1 MKVITVAGARPN
13 FVKIAPL
20 LHGFNSRNAESEKAG
35 RKDRIESVLVHSGQH
50 YDSSMS
56 DVFFRDLNIPP
67 PDINLGI
74 GSGSHAQQT
83 GKAMIAFE
91 MVFEAQKPDVI
102 VVVGDV
108 NTTLAAALVAAKLRI
123 PLAHVEAG
131 LRSYDRSMP
140 EEINRILT
148 DAVADFLFITE
159 KDAEINLLKEG
170 IAPEKIFFAGNV
182 MIDSLLKLTKRT
194 EESKVLHAAGLQKRN
209 YAVITLHRPETVD
222 DPAALASV
230 LQILSTLQTQIPVV
244 FPVHPRTR
252 ARLDALPDE
261 KNQKDLKGVR
271 LLDPLGYIEFVTL
284 MKFARF
290 VITDSG
296 GIQEETTAL
305 GIPCIT
311 LRKTTERPVTVTDGT
326 NVVAGND
333 PAVVLQY
340 CEKAVRGEWKAG
352 SMPPLWDGKA
362 GERIVRILCERFLT
376 SSEAPQ
382 R

>member
-20 LHGFNSRNAESEKAG
+20 LHAYQSRNSEWDRAG
-35 RKDRIESVLVHSGQH
+35 SNKRIESVLVHSGQH

-56 DVFFRDLNIPP
+56 EVFFRDLNIPP

-91 MVFEAQKPDVI
+91 SVFETQKPDVI

-131 LRSYDRSMP
+131 LRSFDRSMP
-140 EEINRILT
+140 EEINRVLT
-148 DAVADFLFITE
+148 DALADFLFITE
-159 KDAEINLLKEG
+159 KDAEDHLRNEG
-170 IAPEKIFFAGNV
+170 IAPDKIFFTGNV
-182 MIDSLLKLTKRT
+182 MIDSLMDLAKRT
-194 EESKVLHAAGLQKRN
+194 DENQAPEQLGLQRQN
-209 YAVITLHRPETVD
+209 YALITLHRPETVD
-222 DPAALASV
+222 QPASLANV
-230 LQILSTLQTQIPVV
+230 LKILSALQTRIPVV

-252 ARLDALPDE
+252 ARLDGSPAE
-261 KNQKDLKGVR
+261 IKVGLKSVR
-271 LLDPLGYIEFVTL
+271 LLDPMGYIDFIAL
-284 MKFARF
+284 MKSARF

-311 LRKTTERPVTVTDGT
+311 VRKTTERPITVTDGT
-326 NVVAGND
+326 NVVAGSD
-333 PAVVLQY
+333 PAIVLQY
-340 CEKAVRGEWKAG
+340 CEKAIRGEWKSG
-352 SMPPLWDGKA
+352 RMPPLWDGKA
-362 GERIVRILCERFLT
+362 GERIVRILCERYLAT
-376 SSEAPQ
+376 EEH